1 MIIDQIREML
11 YYLRKEKAWQAAY
24 DPQAPKQ
31 GDLAPD
37 FTLFD
42 VDGTQRVTL
51 SDFRGVKP
59 VALVF
64 GSFT

>member
-1 MIIDQIREML
+1 MAKTFQNKDEALAWADQHEPL
-11 YYLRKEKAWQAAY
+11 
-24 DPQAPKQ
+24 APKA

-37 FTLFD
+37 FELYD
-42 VDGTQRVTL
+42 VSGTESVRL
-51 SDFRGVKP
+51 SAFRGDRP